1 MSLFVAS
8 ARPELFKSTHQ
19 TSITSDFG
27 GMNPREADISRRLHA
42 LRIRV
47 YALRQ
52 GLFIRSE
59 WLRLRAKLGRERCK
73 REELS
78 WSRWERRRHWAW
90 RGGRAFAGGRRPR
103 MTEPRTL
110 SMLTRGTPV

>member
-8 ARPELFKSTHQ
+8 ARPELFNSTHQ

-59 WLRLRAKLGRERCK
+59 WLRLRANCGGKMQT
-73 REELS
+73 
-78 WSRWERRRHWAW
+78 RRRFLRSVGA
-90 RGGRAFAGGRRPR
+90 GAALGVAGRAAFSGERSAPDYGAKNMDDAER
-103 MTEPRTL
+103 
-110 SMLTRGTPV
+110 